1 MKTTEYF
8 DEFIRYYGMAKTQQE
23 ECNLGTIP
31 HAESSVDDDLMKHV
45 HLYDVV
51 ERKYAGFSQ
60 ILWDLMHGE
69 KESHPYSHKLHDV
82 RRPICQK
89 FGYQDW
95 IMETW
100 MFVFAVHR
108 LTGSAI
114 NYAKNPS
121 GYHNTILPE
130 LHDCKDIQDMV
141 KKIKSYNGKMYTSVG
156 YQFPAFP
163 KPIEGYSKGG
173 DYFICEILPEL
184 MKSLPYHQK
193 TFRGWMDS
201 IANWNRQ
208 NGLRVYWFQYAA
220 FLADI
225 ADHFPDLVDPTSL
238 FFYGT
243 NAKECLSY
251 LTDKP
256 DFDRI
261 TIMACEATGGNPY
274 DVEDVCCDF
283 IRWIENYC
291 RQGGDYDHLDLDK
304 IWNSSKI
311 KHPHGRQKSLQK

>member
-1 MKTTEYF
+1 MVKPTIYF
-8 DEFIRYYGMAKTQQE
+8 DEFLRYYNMAKTQQE

-69 KESHPYSHKLHDV
+69 KESHPYSHKLNDT

-89 FGYQDW
+89 FGHQDW
-95 IMETW
+95 SSETW
-100 MFVFAVHR
+100 FYVFAVHR

-130 LHDCKDIQDMV
+130 LHDCRTIDDMV
-141 KKIKSYNGKMYTSVG
+141 KKIREHQGPMYTSIG
-156 YQFPAFP
+156 YQFPSFP
-163 KPIEGYSKGG
+163 KPIDGYKRGG
-173 DYFICEILPEL
+173 DYFICEMLPSL
-184 MKSLPYHQK
+184 IKLLPYHQK
-193 TFRGWMDS
+193 TFRSWMDDL
-201 IANWNRQ
+201 ANWNKQ
-208 NGLRVYWFQYAA
+208 NNLRVYWFQYAA

-225 ADHFPDLVDPTSL
+225 ADHYPDLVDPTSL

-251 LTDKP
+251 LADKP

-261 TIMACEATGGNPY
+261 TMMACEATGGNPY

-291 RQGGDYDHLDLDK
+291 RKGADYDHLDLDK

-311 KHPHGRQKSLQK
+311 DHPHGRRKK